1 MKASPEEGEE
11 AAREADGRC
20 GRSEAE
26 AERLRTRERL
36 EATLAGLAELE
47 FLRQRQELRV
57 RRLLLGASPAAASS
71 SSPPPGDG
79 AAGPAPRS
87 LEEKFLE
94 ENILL
99 LRRQLVSGSV
109 AGSASER
116 VQRAFPACGRIVALP
131 SGEAS
136 VWHEGACVRGSRRKK
151 PIPDWGRKL
160 SLFLDSPLLSVNIE
174 PEKPPQLDLVLR
186 LLKARCQ
193 GSGAVLLR
201 SQSRFACA
209 KVSEQRVVGGMRL
222 P

>member
-1 MKASPEEGEE
+1 MKASPEEEGEAA
-11 AAREADGRC
+11 AAREPDGRC

-57 RRLLLGASPAAASS
+57 RRLLLGASPAAAAAAS

-99 LRRQLVSGSV
+99 LRRQLDNNSSFYKILINYCSDRRDNSGFALHKPSAENGKDEGTLVVWFSV
-109 AGSASER
+109 HPER
-116 VQRAFPACGRIVALP
+116 KSFLGDRTEKRPN
-131 SGEAS
+131 
-136 VWHEGACVRGSRRKK
+136 
-151 PIPDWGRKL
+151 WGK
-160 SLFLDSPLLSVNIE
+160 N
-174 PEKPPQLDLVLR
+174 
-186 LLKARCQ
+186 
-193 GSGAVLLR
+193 
-201 SQSRFACA
+201 RFA
-209 KVSEQRVVGGMRL
+209 E
-222 P
+222 